1 MIRAIDIL
9 CNDFTPAGIRKNY
22 LENEEEHSRFA
33 QVGRVRQVASFEV
46 RDFLARMDRLRV
58 EKVFVCAIKTW
69 SVRQQALLEHSTNE
83 EIVAVTEQAPDRL
96 YGLFGINV
104 HQGMAGVAEL
114 EHVVKEHAFIGAHL
128 HPHGFGL
135 PPDHAYYFPYYAKC
149 QELGIPVIVS
159 TGHTLDLMPNEPG
172 RPMHLDK
179 VALYFADLAIVCTHT
194 GWPWVEEA
202 IALAWKHPNVFL
214 GTSAYAPKYWKP
226 EMVRFI
232 NSHGKDKCL
241 WGTDFPLIDHRES
254 LAQIGELGL
263 RDTSLEK
270 FLYGNAARV
279 FGFD

>member
-1 MIRAIDIL
+1 MTRAIDIL

-33 QVGRVRQVASFEV
+33 QVGRVRQVASYEV
-46 RDFLARMDRLRV
+46 PEFIARMDCLGV

-69 SVRQQALLEHSTNE
+69 SVQQQKLLEHSTNE
-83 EIVAVTEQAPDRL
+83 EVIAVKEQAPDRL

-104 HQGMAGVAEL
+104 HQRMKGVAEL
-114 EHVVKEHAFIGAHL
+114 ERVVREHAFVGAHL

-149 QELGIPVIVS
+149 QELGVPVIVS
-159 TGHTLDLMPNEPG
+159 TGHTLDLMPNDPG

-179 VALYFADLAIVCTHT
+179 VALYFPDLAIVCTHT

-214 GTSAYAPKYWKP
+214 GTSAYAPKYWKA

-232 NSHGKDKCL
+232 NSHGRDKCM
-241 WGTDFPLIDHRES
+241 WGTDFPLIDHGES

-263 RDTSLEK
+263 RDASLEK
-270 FLYGNAARV
+270 FLHANAARV